1 MSHLVDELSAIQK
14 DLTGWRHA
22 LHAMPEIGFAERE
35 TSAYVVERLRE
46 FGLDDVHQGLGET
59 GVVATLKAGNGAGRI
74 ALRADMDALPIEEAN
89 EVAYRSR
96 NPGHMHAC
104 GHDGHTAMLLGA
116 ARYLVEHKGFDG
128 TVDFIFQPAEEGW
141 GGGERM
147 IEEGLFERFPAD
159 AVFGMHNWPGVPAGQ
174 FAIRPG
180 PMMASDDIFEITV
193 KGVGT
198 HAAMPHLGR
207 DPLVAASH
215 VVTALQTLPSRTVS
229 PTDALVVSVTQI
241 HGGTAWNVIPD
252 QAVIRG
258 TVRTLRTETRDGAEV
273 MMRRVVE
280 GVCQALG
287 VEFDMDY
294 TRRYPVTVNHAEQ
307 SELCAQIAAKLVG
320 EENVERGLDPGMGAE
335 DFAFML
341 QARPGAYIWIG
352 NDAPGSDRRLHNPH
366 YDFNDSILPLGAAYW
381 VELVRAAL
389 PTA

>member
-1 MSHLVDELSAIQK
+1 MSGLVDELTLLQK
-14 DLTGWRHA
+14 ELTGWRHT
-22 LHAMPEIGFAERE
+22 LHQMPEIGFCEHE
-35 TSAYVVERLRE
+35 TSAYVVDQLEEL
-46 FGLDDVHQGLGET
+46 GLDDVHQGLAGT
-59 GVVATLKAGNGAGRI
+59 GVVGTLKVGSGAGRI
-74 ALRADMDALPIEEAN
+74 ALRADIDALPIEEAN

-96 NPGHMHAC
+96 NAGHMHAC

-116 ARYLVEHKGFDG
+116 ASYLTQHKGFDG

-147 IEEGLFERFPAD
+147 IQEGLFERFPAD
-159 AVFGMHNWPGVPAGQ
+159 SVYGMHNWPGLAAGE

-215 VVTALQTLPSRTVS
+215 IVTALQTLSSRNTC
-229 PTDALVVSVTQI
+229 PTEALVVSVTQV
-241 HGGTAWNVIPD
+241 HGGSAWNVIPE
-252 QAVIRG
+252 QTVLRG
-258 TVRTLRTETRDGAEV
+258 TVRALSPRVRGAAEESI
-273 MMRRVVE
+273 RQVVG
-280 GVCQALG
+280 GVCGALG
-287 VEFDMDY
+287 VAFDMSY
-294 TRRYPVTVNHAEQ
+294 TRRYPVTVNHEAQTEFA
-307 SELCAQIAAKLVG
+307 AQIATSLVG
-320 EENVERGLDPGMGAE
+320 EDCVHRDLGPSMGAE

-352 NDAPGSDRRLHNPH
+352 NDATGSDRRLHNPH

-381 VELVRAAL
+381 VSLVRAAL
-389 PTA
+389 PA

>member
-1 MSHLVDELSAIQK
+1 MSGLVDELSALQK

-22 LHAMPEIGFAERE
+22 LHQMPEIGFAERE
-35 TSAYVVERLRE
+35 TAAYVVERLRE
-46 FGLDDVHQGLGET
+46 FGLDDVQQGLAET
-59 GVVATLKAGNGAGRI
+59 GVVATLNAGNGAGRI
-74 ALRADMDALPIEEAN
+74 ALRADIDALPIEEAN
-89 EVAYRSR
+89 EVDYRSR
-96 NPGHMHAC
+96 NAGHMHAC

-116 ARYLVEHKGFDG
+116 ARYLAEHKGFNG

-141 GGGERM
+141 GGGARM
-147 IEEGLFERFPAD
+147 IEEGLFERFPAHS
-159 AVFGMHNWPGVPAGQ
+159 VFGMHNWPGVPAGQ

-198 HAAMPHLGR
+198 HAAMPNLGR

-215 VVTALQTLPSRTVS
+215 IVTALQTLPSRSVS

-252 QAVIRG
+252 EAVIRG
-258 TVRTLRTETRDGAEV
+258 TVRTLRPVTRDGAEAQIGQ
-273 MMRRVVE
+273 VVA
-280 GVCQALG
+280 GVCSALG
-287 VEFDMDY
+287 VGYELDY
-294 TRRYPVTVNHAEQ
+294 TRRYPVTMNHPEQ
-307 SELCAQIAAKLVG
+307 TEFAAQVATSLVG
-320 EENVERGLDPGMGAE
+320 QGNVRRDMDPGMGAE

-366 YDFNDSILPLGAAYW
+366 YDFNDSILALGAAYW

-389 PTA
+389 PA